1 MRVDEG
7 QTADAENGGSGTGYG
22 IEHPKERIDRE
33 LIELLNELRVALPG
47 VQVLLAF
54 LLTVPFTQRFGALD
68 DQTRSVYFAAVIT
81 AAIASILLIAPTVH
95 HRMQFRKGSKEQ
107 LLHVANALALA
118 GTFFLAVSIGA
129 VVWVV
134 ADVTYGNS
142 TANLT
147 AGLIG
152 GGAILLWF
160 AAPLLYRAD
169 DDPVPTEPASS
180 SE

>member
-1 MRVDEG
+1 MRDDER
-7 QTADAENGGSGTGYG
+7 QTAKARDGGNG

-54 LLTVPFTQRFGALD
+54 LLTVPFTQRFTTLD
-68 DQTRSVYFAAVIT
+68 DRTTSVYFAAVIT

-134 ADVTYGNS
+134 ADVTYGND

-147 AGLIG
+147 AALVG

-169 DDPVPTEPASS
+169 EDPDPAVTA

>member
-1 MRVDEG
+1 MQDDERRPTD
-7 QTADAENGGSGTGYG
+7 QRTNGNGNGDG

-54 LLTVPFTQRFGALD
+54 LLTVPFTQRFATLD
-68 DQTRSVYFAAVIT
+68 DRTRSVFFTAVIT

-95 HRMQFRKGSKEQ
+95 HRMRFRKGAKEQ
-107 LLHVANALALA
+107 LLYVANAMALG
-118 GTFFLAVSIGA
+118 GTLFLAVSIGA

-134 ADVTYGNS
+134 AEVTYGND

-169 DDPVPTEPASS
+169 EDPPPTT
-180 SE
+180 